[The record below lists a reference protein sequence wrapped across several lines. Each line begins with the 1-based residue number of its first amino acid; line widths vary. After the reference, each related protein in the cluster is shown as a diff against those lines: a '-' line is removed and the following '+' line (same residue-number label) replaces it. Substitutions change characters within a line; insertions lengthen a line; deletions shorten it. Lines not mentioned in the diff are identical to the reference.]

1 MAFVPL
7 EQLMDGFCHLIELGY
22 NFDVKSIIILYDD
35 TKVFERHHV
44 ALKINN
50 RLH

>member
-1 MAFVPL
+1 MFAGIYRDFT
-7 EQLMDGFCHLIELGY
+7 G
-22 NFDVKSIIILYDD
+22 DVKSIIILYDNM
-35 TKVFERHHV
+35 KVFERHHV

>member
-1 MAFVPL
+1 MLEYTLLAF
-7 EQLMDGFCHLIELGY
+7 QD
-22 NFDVKSIIILYDD
+22 DVKSIIILYDD
-35 TKVFERHHV
+35 TKVFERYHV